1 MAEEERKRQRG
12 RYDLDRGIGGVCGE
26 CVFHHALAVESC
38 WPFYAKE
45 HIHTQSHASLPPDFI
60 SQTACRALGVTGCP
74 FCLLMASGEER
85 RGESRRWTSR
95 HYCRLSQIC
104 TQKIF
109 SYLLSRDSYP
119 FLLSTLIHLSS
130 SYPTYEWICG
140 SRNVT
145 KSSRCPPGRQTPQIP
160 IRLSIRGMRWNK
172 SDPWSPISQNIKT
185 ADTNQPQ

>member
-60 SQTACRALGVTGCP
+60 NQTACRALGVTGCP

-109 SYLLSRDSYP
+109 AFKRFISFLVVYFNPSFLFLPNIWMDLWLEERDKE
-119 FLLSTLIHLSS
+119 LKV
-130 SYPTYEWICG
+130 PTWPANSPDPNTTEHPRDALEQVG
-140 SRNVT
+140 SME
-145 KSSRCPPGRQTPQIP
+145 S
-160 IRLSIRGMRWNK
+160 
-172 SDPWSPISQNIKT
+172 
-185 ADTNQPQ
+185 NQSEH